1 MAETFSEVILRWKV
15 EKSSLTQA
23 IAANNQVRAQIA
35 SVGDSASKSGA
46 EIRAAFQPR
55 TSEIFKTAM
64 AGARMSIGD
73 ARKEAAA
80 LGAELSQAAAEARKI
95 TITPLPRQAQ
105 AGGGN
110 TALTRADAADAGFS
124 RISAVLGGLGQSD
137 LANTAG
143 LISDVS
149 AGFKEL
155 PDVLGKTGLSLT
167 SLIAIGAGAGIAI
180 AGFTAL
186 ISLVTA
192 AVNAAADA
200 EQKRIDLILLS
211 ADRQALL
218 NRLIEEGNAGQ
229 IQNLVADAQQSF
241 EAAQIGLEGLQA
253 EAATLFE
260 TQAGIVRDF
269 GDTFNVMGL
278 EVNRQIEINA
288 AAQQTQIEAM
298 EEAQAAIQDYSA
310 ALPEATANMGDT
322 TQAAQELA
330 AAAQQAAQALA
341 AATQAQLNV
350 IRERVDSEIAYTR
363 LANTASAESIQQRID
378 ENNQRVA
385 LLHAE
390 EESLRAAA
398 EAGNEVAQQ
407 ALPAVT
413 QQIREL
419 NDDTARLSGTIL
431 ASAQAREQEAQ
442 AAKDSEEA
450 ARERAQTLSQVANLE
465 RQLRDNAANERRA
478 DARAERDFNRQRLRE
493 DLDFQ
498 AQLAQQEQE
507 FNQSQLDAIKEAQ
520 EADIEAR
527 DNRLETE
534 KDYSQREIERVKS
547 FNERIADIN
556 RRASDEVGDAAGELD
571 AKRVDA
577 ALRAKQQELADA
589 VKENDKQAQENAQ
602 ARDERLQQIE
612 EERKERQSE
621 LAQRLADERQNFQEA
636 RAQQIADFNLRRQ
649 RENEDRAI
657 RRGDELQDRNLRRQG
672 LQQQIADLKNSIDQE
687 KQIRRQGYAAML
699 ADARNAFGQLGG
711 SGKGNIGAGSS
722 NGFGSPPPSSGG
734 GSGGGL
740 GTGGKSPVGGG
751 TSTGFNGGGGTSG
764 FNGGFSNPSVM
775 STNNNQS
782 NQVTFNISNPDPN
795 QTAIVVRQQLAAVL
809 NKK

>member
-1 MAETFSEVILRWKV
+1 MAETFSEVILRYKV
-15 EKSSLTQA
+15 DKTSLTQA
-23 IAANNQVRAQIA
+23 VAANNQIRAQI
-35 SVGDSASKSGA
+35 SGVGTQATQTSSQL
-46 EIRAAFQPR
+46 RAAFQPR
-55 TSEIFKTAM
+55 TSELFKTSM
-64 AGARMSIGD
+64 AGARISIAN
-73 ARKEAAA
+73 ARKEASA
-80 LGAELSQAAAEARKI
+80 LGQELADAAREADKTAAATNRINVNSPAPRGAADVLDQRDTAASRVSSILGALPGGSEFANIAGLVADINAAGKSALDAGTNLQTLALAGGASAVAIAGIALALQNFINVTQESRANLTAAISAQAAYYDAVATLDEEGAAARIAELQASLDTQRRLAAEAR
-95 TITPLPRQAQ
+95 
-105 AGGGN
+105 N
-110 TALTRADAADAGFS
+110 AAD
-124 RISAVLGGLGQSD
+124 SAFEQ
-137 LANTAG
+137 LAVEGTEIVARAAFALDPALQALAASASEAEAG
-143 LISDVS
+143 LASTEQEITRLTQGLE
-149 AGFKEL
+149 AGEF
-155 PDVLGKTGLSLT
+155 
-167 SLIAIGAGAGIAI
+167 AANN
-180 AGFTAL
+180 
-186 ISLVTA
+186 A
-192 AVNAAADA
+192 AV
-200 EQKRIDLILLS
+200 
-211 ADRQALL
+211 
-218 NRLIEEGNAGQ
+218 
-229 IQNLVADAQQSF
+229 AQT
-241 EAAQIGLEGLQA
+241 E
-253 EAATLFE
+253 
-260 TQAGIVRDF
+260 
-269 GDTFNVMGL
+269 
-278 EVNRQIEINA
+278 
-288 AAQQTQIEAM
+288 
-298 EEAQAAIQDYSA
+298 
-310 ALPEATANMGDT
+310 
-322 TQAAQELA
+322 
-330 AAAQQAAQALA
+330 LA
-341 AATQAQLNV
+341 AATQLANAAVLASIN
-350 IRERVDSEIAYTR
+350 ERVNKEVEYAR
-363 LANTASAESIQQRID
+363 LAASASTESIQAQID
-378 ENNQRVA
+378 ANNIRV
-385 LLHAE
+385 
-390 EESLRAAA
+390 
-398 EAGNEVAQQ
+398 Q
-407 ALPAVT
+407 ALNDELAALELMAEHGADTTAAVSDLNHQITELERDT
-413 QQIREL
+413 Q
-419 NDDTARLSGTIL
+419 RLSGTVL
-431 ASAQAREQEAQ
+431 ESARAREQEA
-442 AAKDSEEA
+442 ASARDSADA

-465 RQLRDNAANERRA
+465 RQLRDQTANERRA

-657 RRGDELQDRNLRRQG
+657 RRNDELQDRNLRRQG

-740 GTGGKSPVGGG
+740 GTGNKSPVGGG

-795 QTAIVVRQQLAAVL
+795 AVAQTVRQTMAQVL
-809 NKK
+809 SKK